1 MTRGQSLFPL
11 YSFLTDGEDVMCG
24 DDIWSHVIRRRD
36 NTNTVDGRRESC
48 VLGNGAELAT
58 EPIWRLL
65 TPNFLLGWQEMPF
78 WFKALLV
85 RFSVSFTKIFK
96 YSIIMPWG
104 KNYLLPI
111 DSHSPIIFF
120 ARKQEVPMGLKML
133 QTCFP
138 IFTPQSWVYNA
149 ILVCHSLG

>member
-1 MTRGQSLFPL
+1 MVKMSCVEMIFGVSAVMWSGGAITPTLWMA
-11 YSFLTDGEDVMCG
+11 GERV
-24 DDIWSHVIRRRD
+24 
-36 NTNTVDGRRESC
+36 C

-85 RFSVSFTKIFK
+85 RCSVSFTKIFK
-96 YSIIMPWG
+96 YSVIMHWG